1 MALRKYSHPVMKYKD
16 LAESSSDAM
25 CLLDAEGRLLAINQR
40 ARELLNRHL
49 DLNGRVFSELF
60 DPMQATRIRRE
71 LARVLESESVPPIN
85 ASWVGEDGQPI
96 PVELTMVNLQDKGRS
111 IGVLVIIH
119 DGSERQRLELE
130 LAQTQKEL
138 QRRID
143 EARITYAI
151 GAAIALN
158 LKLEEIL
165 WLIYA
170 QTGSV
175 LNFSTFSLALY
186 NEEQDQLQ
194 YDLFVDGGKRAARFS
209 QKIGDEEL
217 EPASWVVRTRRS
229 LLIYDWEV
237 EQDNWP
243 KADTRTIGENM
254 RSWLAVPLVAQERVI
269 GVMSIQSQQPNAYD
283 EGHQRLLYAIAD
295 HAAVAIENAL
305 LHAQTQQELE
315 ERAALNELARTISST
330 LDLDMVLDA
339 VMSETIRTTGAER
352 GCLLLRDP
360 ASGTL
365 VFRAARNLDERIID
379 SESFEI
385 SRTVVER
392 VATEGVPVLTVNA
405 KEDPRFGQ
413 RTSVIA
419 YGLRSILAVPLI
431 AKGEIIGAIYVD
443 NRLKVGQFTQRHLE
457 WLTNIATQA
466 AMAIRNAQLFEAER
480 KRAIQLETIREVS
493 QRIVSILVPDELLA
507 QVVALIRERFGYYH
521 VHIFLVDSE
530 AGYAELRAGT
540 STQEQACRQSEPRIS
555 LHGKGIISWVAS
567 HGQPLLINDVGRVP
581 SFQFDYLLADAK
593 AELAV
598 PLRIGERITGVLD
611 VQSDRVNAFD
621 KSDLFVLQALSD
633 QVAVAL
639 ENARLFDEIQRRLDE
654 VSTLYT
660 VAQQTTTSLDLNEV
674 LENIV
679 CIIKQVLDCRGCCI
693 FLVDEEKQELSI
705 RAASGLSEKWRDEA
719 RLKVGE
725 GISGQVA
732 ATGQSIYIPD
742 ARSHPGFIFFDP
754 AVRSLLVVP
763 MITKDRVIGTLS
775 IDDTRVDAF
784 TGNDERLLSIAAA
797 QAAVAIE
804 NAQLYEDLKERA
816 EKLERA
822 YNELKELDRL
832 KSEFVQNVSHE
843 LRTPL
848 TFVKAYVELMLDGT
862 LGELNERQRE
872 SLKIVAERTNT
883 LTRLVR
889 DIIALQQI
897 EQGTLHLSMVNL
909 GEIAQMSMKGAELTA
924 RQAGIEL
931 KAEISAE
938 LPLISGDRDRL
949 NQVFDN
955 ILGNAIKFS
964 PDGGEVIIRVW
975 DAGDVV
981 QASIS
986 DTGIGIPESEL
997 EKIFERFYQVDGST
1011 TRRFGGTGLGLA
1023 IVKRIVEAH
1032 GGRVWAESTL
1042 GRGSTFFFALPKP
1055 ATSNQQRVTSNEQ

>member
-1 MALRKYSHPVMKYKD
+1 MALRRYGHSVMKYRD
-16 LAESSSDAM
+16 LVESSSDAM
-25 CLLDAEGRLLAINQR
+25 CLLDAEGRLLLVNRQAEELIGRQR
-40 ARELLNRHL
+40 AELEKQI
-49 DLNGRVFSELF
+49 FSELF
-60 DPMQATRIRRE
+60 EPTQATRIRRD
-71 LARVLESESVPPIN
+71 LARVLEGEAVPSLCVLLPRGD
-85 ASWVGEDGQPI
+85 GELV
-96 PVELTMVNLQDKGRS
+96 PVELTPAGLRDKGRS
-111 IGVLVIIH
+111 IGMLVLLH
-119 DGSERQRLELE
+119 DGSERQRLESE
-130 LAQTQKEL
+130 LARTQAEL

-143 EARITYAI
+143 EAAITYAI

-158 LKLEEIL
+158 LKPDEIL

-170 QTGSV
+170 QTGRVLDFSV
-175 LNFSTFSLALY
+175 FSLALY
-186 NEEQDQLQ
+186 DEERDQLQ
-194 YDLFVDGGKRAARFS
+194 YDLFVDGGKSVDRFS
-209 QKIGDEEL
+209 QKVSDEEI
-217 EPASWVVRTRRS
+217 EPASWIVRTRRS
-229 LLIYDWEV
+229 LLISDWTV
-237 EQDNWP
+237 ERDNWP
-243 KADTRTIGENM
+243 GADTRTVGEGV

-269 GVMSIQSQQPNAYD
+269 GIMSIQSREPHAYD

-295 HAAVAIENAL
+295 QAAVAIENSR
-305 LHAQTQQELE
+305 LHAQTQQELA
-315 ERAALNELARTISST
+315 ERTTLNELARAISST
-330 LDLDMVLDA
+330 LDLDVVLDT
-339 VMSETIRTTGAER
+339 VMAETIRATGAER

-360 ASGTL
+360 ATGEL
-365 VFRAARNLDERIID
+365 VFRAARNLDERVID

-385 SRTVVER
+385 SRTVAER

-405 KEDPRFGQ
+405 KEDPRFGR

-419 YGLRSILAVPLI
+419 YGLRSILCVPLI
-431 AKGEIIGAIYVD
+431 AKGETIGAIYVD
-443 NRLKVGQFTQRHLE
+443 NRLKVGQFTERNLE
-457 WLTNIATQA
+457 FLTNIATQA

-480 KRAIQLETIREVS
+480 KRAVQLETIREVS

-507 QVVALIRERFGYYH
+507 QVVELIRERFGYYH
-521 VHIFLVDSE
+521 VHIFLVEAE

-540 STQEQACRQSEPRIS
+540 SAEGKAGRESGVRIQ
-555 LHGKGIISWVAS
+555 LNTEGIISWVAS
-567 HGQPLLINDVGRVP
+567 HGEPLLVNDVGKVP
-581 SFQFDYLLADAK
+581 SFQFDLLLADTR

-598 PLRIGERITGVLD
+598 PLRVGDRVLGVLD
-611 VQSDRVNAFD
+611 VQSDRMNAFD
-621 KSDLFVLQALSD
+621 RSDLFVLQALGD
-633 QVAVAL
+633 QVAVAI
-639 ENARLFDEIQRRLDE
+639 ENARLFDETQQRLAE

-679 CIIKQVLDCRGCCI
+679 SIIKRVLACRGCCI
-693 FLVDEEKQELSI
+693 FLVDQKTQELSI

-732 ATGQSIYIPD
+732 ATGRPIYIPD
-742 ARSHPGFIFFDP
+742 THSHPGFIFFDP
-754 AVRSLLVVP
+754 TVRSLLAVP

-775 IDDTRVDAF
+775 IDDTKVDAF
-784 TGNDERLLSIAAA
+784 TDDDGRLLSIAAA

-804 NAQLYEDLKERA
+804 NAQLYEGLKERA

-848 TFVKAYVELMLDGT
+848 TFVKAYVELLLDGT
-862 LGELNERQRE
+862 LGELNQRQRE
-872 SLKIVAERTNT
+872 GLEIVAERTNT

-897 EQGTLHLSMVNL
+897 ERESLHLSTVNL
-909 GEIAQMSMKGAELTA
+909 GEIAQMALLGAEVTA
-924 RQAGIEL
+924 RQAGIVL
-931 KAEISAE
+931 KADIPPD
-938 LPLISGDRDRL
+938 LPLVPGDRDRL

-955 ILGNAIKFS
+955 LLGNAIKFS
-964 PDGGEVIIRVW
+964 PDGGEVTIRVW

-981 QASIS
+981 EASIS
-986 DTGIGIPESEL
+986 DNGIGIPAGEL

-1032 GGRVWAESTL
+1032 GGRVWAESEQ
-1042 GRGSTFFFALPKP
+1042 GRGSTFFFTLPKLE
-1055 ATSNQQRVTSNEQ
+1055 SSDG

>member
-1 MALRKYSHPVMKYKD
+1 MALRRYNHPAMKYRD
-16 LAESSSDAM
+16 LVESSGDAM
-25 CLLDAEGRLLAINQR
+25 CLLDTEGHLLVVNQR
-40 ARELLNRHL
+40 ATELIDRRKAEL
-49 DLNGRVFSELF
+49 DKQVFSELF
-60 DPMQATRIRRE
+60 DPEQAAHIRRDM
-71 LARVLESESVPPIN
+71 ARVLEGESVPPL
-85 ASWVGEDGQPI
+85 SVSLPREDGEPI
-96 PVELTMVNLQDKGRS
+96 PLELTLANLRDKGRS
-111 IGVLVIIH
+111 VGVLTLMH
-119 DGSERQRLELE
+119 DGSERQRLESE
-130 LAQTQKEL
+130 LAQTKAEL

-143 EARITYAI
+143 EATITYAI
-151 GAAIALN
+151 GAAIVLN
-158 LKLEEIL
+158 LKLDETL

-175 LNFSTFSLALY
+175 LNFSAFSLALY
-186 NEEQDQLQ
+186 SEEQDQLQ
-194 YDLFVDGGKRAARFS
+194 YDLFVDGGKRAERFS

-217 EPASWVVRTRRS
+217 EPASWIVRTKRS
-229 LLIYDWEV
+229 LLIEDWEV
-237 EQDNWP
+237 EQNDWP
-243 KADTRTIGENM
+243 KADTRTIGENV
-254 RSWLAVPLVAQERVI
+254 RSWLSVPLVAQERVI
-269 GVMSIQSQQPNAYD
+269 GVMSIQSQDPNAYD
-283 EGHQRLLYAIAD
+283 DSHQRLLYAIAD
-295 HAAVAIENAL
+295 QAAVAIENAR

-315 ERAALNELARTISST
+315 ERTALNELARAISST
-330 LDLDMVLDA
+330 LDLDVVLDA

-360 ASGTL
+360 SSGEF

-392 VATEGVPVLTVNA
+392 VATDGVPVLTVNA

-419 YGLRSILAVPLI
+419 YGLRSILCAPLI

-443 NRLKVGQFTQRHLE
+443 NRLKVGQFTERHLE

-480 KRAIQLETIREVS
+480 KRAIQLETIREAS

-507 QVVALIRERFGYYH
+507 QVVELIRQRFGYYH
-521 VHIFLVDSE
+521 VHIFLVEAE
-530 AGYAELRAGT
+530 AGHAELRAGT
-540 STQEQACRQSEPRIS
+540 SIQEQANREASTRIQ
-555 LHGKGIISWVAS
+555 LDGKGIISWVAS
-567 HGQPLLINDVGRVP
+567 HGQPLLINDVERVP
-581 SFQFDYLLADAK
+581 PFQFDYPLADTQ

-598 PLRIGERITGVLD
+598 PLRIGDRVAGVLD
-611 VQSDRVNAFD
+611 VQSDRAGAFD
-621 KSDLFVLQALSD
+621 RSDLFVLQALGD

-639 ENARLFDEIQRRLDE
+639 ENARLFDETQQRLAE

-674 LENIV
+674 LETIV
-679 CIIKQVLDCRGCCI
+679 SIIKQVLACRGCCI
-693 FLVDEEKQELSI
+693 FLVDQEQQELSV

-725 GISGQVA
+725 GISGRVA
-732 ATGQSIYIPD
+732 ATGQPIYIPD
-742 ARSHPGFIFFDP
+742 SHSYPDFIFFDP
-754 AVRSLLVVP
+754 TVRSLLVVP
-763 MITKDRVIGTLS
+763 MVTKDRVIGTLS
-775 IDDTRVDAF
+775 IDDTKVDAF
-784 TGNDERLLSIAAA
+784 TENDGQLLSIAAA

-804 NAQLYEDLKERA
+804 NAQLYEALKERA
-816 EKLERA
+816 DKLERA

-848 TFVKAYVELMLDGT
+848 TFVKAYVELLLDGT
-862 LGELNERQRE
+862 LGELNHQQRE
-872 SLKIVAERTNT
+872 GLKIVAERTNT

-897 EQGTLHLSMVNL
+897 EQETLQFSMVNL
-909 GEIAQMSMKGAELTA
+909 GEIARMAMLGAELTA

-931 KAEISAE
+931 KAETSPD
-938 LPLISGDRDRL
+938 LPVVPGDRDRL

-955 ILGNAIKFS
+955 LLGNAIKFS
-964 PDGGEVIIRVW
+964 PDGGEVIIRVR
-975 DAGDVV
+975 DAGSVV
-981 QASIS
+981 ETSIT
-986 DTGIGIPESEL
+986 DTGIGIPSGEL

-1023 IVKRIVEAH
+1023 IVKRIIEAH
-1032 GGRVWAESTL
+1032 GGRVWAESEL
-1042 GRGSTFFFALPKP
+1042 GRGSTFFFTLPK
-1055 ATSNQQRVTSNEQ
+1055 SVMSNE

>member
-1 MALRKYSHPVMKYKD
+1 MKYKE
-16 LAESSSDAM
+16 LVESSGDAM
-25 CLLDAEGRLLAINQR
+25 CILDVEGRLL
-40 ARELLNRHL
+40 LLNRRAEEL
-49 DLNGRVFSELF
+49 LGPLSVEPDKLVFSELF
-60 DPMQATRIRRE
+60 EAKQAARLRRDV
-71 LARVLESESVPPIN
+71 ARVLEGESVAPLSIFLPR
-85 ASWVGEDGQPI
+85 ADGGTVPL
-96 PVELTMVNLQDKGRS
+96 ELTLLGLREKGRG
-111 IGVLVIIH
+111 IGVLVLLH
-119 DGSERQRLELE
+119 EGTERQRLESE
-130 LAQTQKEL
+130 LAQVREEL

-143 EARITYAI
+143 EAASTRAI

-158 LKLEEIL
+158 LDLDETL

-170 QTGSV
+170 QAGRA
-175 LNFSTFSLALY
+175 LNFSAFSLALY
-186 NEEQDQLQ
+186 DEARNQLR
-194 YDLFVDGGKRAARFS
+194 YELFVDCGKRAERFV
-209 QKIGDEEL
+209 QKLGNEEV
-217 EPASWVVRTRRS
+217 EPASYVVRTRRS
-229 LLIYDWEV
+229 LLIGDWEV
-237 EQDNWP
+237 EADNWP
-243 KADTRTIGENM
+243 EADTRTVGEGM

-269 GVMSIQSQQPNAYD
+269 GVMSVQSQEPNAYD

-295 HAAVAIENAL
+295 QAAVAIENAR
-305 LHAQTQQELE
+305 LHAQTQQELA
-315 ERAALNELARTISST
+315 ERTTLNELARAISST
-330 LDLDMVLDA
+330 LDLDVVLDT
-339 VMSETIRTTGAER
+339 VMAETIRTIGAER
-352 GCLLLRDP
+352 GCLLLRD
-360 ASGTL
+360 AATGEL
-365 VFRAARNLDERIID
+365 VFRAARNLDERIMD

-392 VATEGVPVLTVNA
+392 VANEGVPILTINA

-419 YGLRSILAVPLI
+419 YGLRSILCVPLI
-431 AKGEIIGAIYVD
+431 AKGETIGVIYVD
-443 NRLKVGQFTQRHLE
+443 NRLKVGQFTERHLE
-457 WLTNIATQA
+457 LLSNIATQA
-466 AMAIRNAQLFEAER
+466 AMTIRNAQLFEVER

-507 QVVALIRERFGYYH
+507 QVVELIHERFGYYR
-521 VHIFLVDSE
+521 VHLFLVEPD

-540 STQEQACRQSEPRIS
+540 SLEGEAGRESGVRIP
-555 LHGKGIISWVAS
+555 LGGEGIIGWVAG
-567 HGQPLLINDVGRVP
+567 HGEPLLINDVRRIP
-581 SFQFDYLLADAK
+581 SVQFDYLLPDSK
-593 AELAV
+593 AEVAV
-598 PLRIGERITGVLD
+598 PLRIGDRVLGVLD
-611 VQSDRVNAFD
+611 VQSERVNAFD
-621 KSDLFVLQALSD
+621 RSDLFVLQALSD
-633 QVAVAL
+633 LVAVAI
-639 ENARLFDEIQRRLDE
+639 ENARLFDELQRRLDE

-674 LENIV
+674 LEGIV
-679 CIIKQVLDCRGCCI
+679 SIIKQVLNCRGCCI

-732 ATGQSIYIPD
+732 ATGKPLYIPD
-742 ARSHPGFIFFDP
+742 THEYPDFIFFDP

-775 IDDTRVDAF
+775 IDDTKVDAF

-816 EKLERA
+816 RKLEQA

-848 TFVKAYVELMLDGT
+848 TFVKAYVELMLDGA
-862 LGELNERQRE
+862 LGEINERQRE
-872 SLKIVAERTNT
+872 SLQIVAERTNV

-889 DIIALQQI
+889 DIISLQQI
-897 EQGTLHLSMVNL
+897 EQGTLHLSLVDL
-909 GEIAQMSMKGAELTA
+909 GEIAHISMLGAEPTA

-931 KAEISAE
+931 KAEILPD
-938 LPLISGDRDRL
+938 LPLVLGDRDRL

-955 ILGNAIKFS
+955 LLGNAIKFS
-964 PDGGEVIIRVW
+964 PGGGKVTIRVR
-975 DAGDVV
+975 DAGDVLE
-981 QASIS
+981 ASIS
-986 DTGIGIPESEL
+986 DTGIGIPEGEL

-1032 GGRVWAESTL
+1032 GGRVWAESEL
-1042 GRGSTFFFALPKP
+1042 GRGSTFFFTLPKP
-1055 ATSNQQRVTSNEQ
+1055 GMNNA